1 MITVEG
7 VSKRYGQHLA
17 VDDISFRVDDGEV
30 VGFLGPNGAGKST
43 TMNIITGYLSATA
56 GKVTVDG
63 FDVLED
69 PDQVKR
75 RVGYLPEL
83 PPLYLDMTVREYLR
97 FVARLKKAERSTAA
111 QQQERILELAGI
123 AHVRDRLIKNLSKG
137 YRQRVG
143 LAQALVGSPR
153 VLILDEPTIGLDP
166 HQIIEIRNLIR
177 ELGHEHTIILSSH
190 ILPEVSAVCDRVI
203 IINRGKLV
211 ASDTTENLGKRLHD
225 SSEFRL
231 RVAGTEQAALAALTG
246 VAGVSE
252 VSAQGTVEQGTVDLH
267 VETAA
272 GADPRR
278 AIFHALSKADLP
290 IYLMTAMDYTLEEI
304 FLQLTTEDAADRAA
318 PASGDNGPGGAPAA
332 TDAGAE
338 SAQAAAA
345 AGDADAGEGD
355 A

>member
-1 MITVEG
+1 MITVED
-7 VSKRYGQHLA
+7 VSKRYGKHLA
-17 VDDISFRVDDGEV
+17 VDNINFRVDEGEI

-63 FDVLED
+63 YDVLED

-83 PPLYLDMTVREYLR
+83 PPLYVDMTVREYLR
-97 FVARLKKAERSTAA
+97 FVARLKKSDRSTWASH
-111 QQQERILELAGI
+111 QERILELAGI

-143 LAQALVGSPR
+143 LAQALVGNPK

-203 IINRGKLV
+203 IINRGRLV

-225 SSEFRL
+225 SSQFRL
-231 RVAGTEQAALAALTG
+231 RVAGSEADALAALSG
-246 VAGVSE
+246 VEGVNE
-252 VSAQGTVEQGTVDLH
+252 VRAQGTVEHGAVDLR
-267 VETAA
+267 VETTA

-304 FLQLTTEDAADRAA
+304 FLQLTTEDAAAEADAGASAADGAA
-318 PASGDNGPGGAPAA
+318 PAGTGEPPADAPAA
-332 TDAGAE
+332 AEEAG
-338 SAQAAAA
+338 
-345 AGDADAGEGD
+345 
-355 A
+355 